1 MDSISLQILTSDLL
15 GEGKDTIKSCLYYHY
30 LYEQRSWIR
39 RQIETIEFESERT
52 AKRSL
57 AMDIDY
63 SKVNQIRL
71 RYDQVGRIC
80 YLPCIKFFAKTPT
93 LNASASSTGSHHITI
108 ARRHENSILGAAI
121 LVGRLLHGISE
132 YEVDFNEAR
141 LWVPKLLD
149 WLVESMQK
157 HEFESNI
164 DPTRLQLSIA
174 LQLPTEIHKKIV
186 AQPGSKLLSNL
197 AQSYIRSLSTFPLF
211 VAIPCCEDESN
222 STTTTRYRKT
232 VCNTVETI
240 TLTRHDRLKGGDN
253 SHRKIWQMSNLFTGT
268 EYMLDLPQ
276 FGLEDEGTH
285 ARIICPKG
293 MVVDSIAIFSGENNF
308 PIYRS
313 SIENNPSKYW
323 STHYG
328 YVKHDDKLRQKS
340 GKGSLINLNETT
352 PKLEVLYNRRNVDL
366 RDCGL
371 PATWPVGSEA
381 MSASGDKGA
390 STSWQVRLSMSSR
403 RSRFLVP
410 TLGLLICSIYAL
422 TVNILK
428 AQESDHGI
436 SLSSVSTLGLPLL
449 LGFLVVGEEHLVL
462 SQALFRVRKA
472 VATATIMFVITA
484 CTLAVAGRNHYSI
497 VLYIAAMLFGL
508 NAVFHTF
515 IQIVRIGYFRA
526 DAFEEARMRIADNYH
541 ELIDDELAKI
551 DGTEPDPNKRIKSK
565 KRVIR
570 RAKWGTFDAAIFN
583 GKNRT
588 YILKDIHS
596 EILPRWALKLYPT
609 TQRKLLVELLLLFP
623 LIKFAAV
630 TYSLVVQFLGVAGRT
645 LWPIVK
651 LLLSWLSLL

>member
-63 SKVNQIRL
+63 STVNQIRL

-197 AQSYIRSLSTFPLF
+197 TQSYIRSLSTFPLF

-268 EYMLDLPQ
+268 EYMLALPQ

-526 DAFEEARMRIADNYH
+526 DAFEEARMRLADNYH

-551 DGTEPDPNKRIKSK
+551 DETEPDPSKRIKLK

-609 TQRKLLVELLLLFP
+609 TRRKLLLELLFLLA
-623 LIKFAAV
+623 LVKATAI
-630 TYSLVVQFLGVAGRT
+630 TYPFVIQFLGIVGKA
-645 LWPIVK
+645 LWPIVRQV
-651 LLLSWLSLL
+651 LSWLSLI

>member
-1 MDSISLQILTSDLL
+1 
-15 GEGKDTIKSCLYYHY
+15 
-30 LYEQRSWIR
+30 
-39 RQIETIEFESERT
+39 
-52 AKRSL
+52 
-57 AMDIDY
+57 MDIDY
-63 SKVNQIRL
+63 STVNQIRL

-197 AQSYIRSLSTFPLF
+197 TQSYIRSLSTFPLF

-268 EYMLDLPQ
+268 EYMLALPQ

-526 DAFEEARMRIADNYH
+526 DAFEEARMRLADNYH

-551 DGTEPDPNKRIKSK
+551 DETEPDPSKRIKLK

-609 TQRKLLVELLLLFP
+609 TRRKLLLELLFLLA
-623 LIKFAAV
+623 LVKATAI
-630 TYSLVVQFLGVAGRT
+630 TYPFVIQFLGIVGKA
-645 LWPIVK
+645 LWPIVRQV
-651 LLLSWLSLL
+651 LSWLSLI

>member
-63 SKVNQIRL
+63 SIVNQIRL
-71 RYDQVGRIC
+71 RYDQAGRIC

-108 ARRHENSILGAAI
+108 SRRHENSILGAAI

-132 YEVDFNEAR
+132 YDIDFNEAR

-149 WLVESMQK
+149 WLVDSMKK
-157 HEFESNI
+157 HEFESNV
-164 DPTRLQLSIA
+164 DPTRLQLAIA
-174 LQLPTEIHKKIV
+174 FQLPPEIHEKII
-186 AQPGSKLLSNL
+186 AQPDSNLLSNL

-211 VAIPCCEDESN
+211 VTIPCCENESN
-222 STTTTRYRKT
+222 STTTARYRKT

-253 SHRKIWQMSNLFTGT
+253 SHRKIWQLSNLFTGT
-268 EYMLDLPQ
+268 EYMLALPQ

-313 SIENNPSKYW
+313 SSENNPSKYW

-328 YVKHDDKLRQKS
+328 YVKHNDKLRQKS
-340 GKGSLINLNETT
+340 GKGTPVDLNETT

-526 DAFEEARMRIADNYH
+526 DAFEEARMRLAENYH

-551 DGTEPDPNKRIKSK
+551 DETEPDSNRRIKLK

-570 RAKWGTFDAAIFN
+570 RAKWATFDVAIFN

-588 YILKDIHS
+588 YILQDIHS

-609 TQRKLLVELLLLFP
+609 TRRKLLLELLFLLAFVKATA
-623 LIKFAAV
+623 I
-630 TYSLVVQFLGVAGRT
+630 TYPFVVQFLGIVGKA
-645 LWPIVK
+645 LWSIVK
-651 LLLSWLSLL
+651 QVLSWLSLI

>member
-1 MDSISLQILTSDLL
+1 
-15 GEGKDTIKSCLYYHY
+15 
-30 LYEQRSWIR
+30 
-39 RQIETIEFESERT
+39 
-52 AKRSL
+52 
-57 AMDIDY
+57 
-63 SKVNQIRL
+63 
-71 RYDQVGRIC
+71 
-80 YLPCIKFFAKTPT
+80 
-93 LNASASSTGSHHITI
+93 
-108 ARRHENSILGAAI
+108 
-121 LVGRLLHGISE
+121 
-132 YEVDFNEAR
+132 
-141 LWVPKLLD
+141 
-149 WLVESMQK
+149 
-157 HEFESNI
+157 
-164 DPTRLQLSIA
+164 
-174 LQLPTEIHKKIV
+174 
-186 AQPGSKLLSNL
+186 
-197 AQSYIRSLSTFPLF
+197 
-211 VAIPCCEDESN
+211 
-222 STTTTRYRKT
+222 
-232 VCNTVETI
+232 
-240 TLTRHDRLKGGDN
+240 
-253 SHRKIWQMSNLFTGT
+253 MSNLFTGT

-340 GKGSLINLNETT
+340 DKGSLINLNETT

-526 DAFEEARMRIADNYH
+526 DAFEEARMRLADNYH
-541 ELIDDELAKI
+541 ELIDDELTKI
-551 DGTEPDPNKRIKSK
+551 DETEPDPNKRIKLK

-570 RAKWGTFDAAIFN
+570 RAKWRTFDAAIFN

-609 TQRKLLVELLLLFP
+609 TRRKLWLELLFLLA
-623 LIKFAAV
+623 LVKATAT
-630 TYSLVVQFLGVAGRT
+630 TYPFVVQFLGIAGKT
-645 LWPIVK
+645 LWSIVK
-651 LLLSWLSLL
+651 QVLSWLSLN

>member
-63 SKVNQIRL
+63 STVNQIRL

-197 AQSYIRSLSTFPLF
+197 TQSYIRSLSTFPLF

-268 EYMLDLPQ
+268 EYMLALPQ

-526 DAFEEARMRIADNYH
+526 DAFEEARMRLADNYH

-551 DGTEPDPNKRIKSK
+551 DETEPDPSKRIKLK

-609 TQRKLLVELLLLFP
+609 TRRKLLLELLFLLA
-623 LIKFAAV
+623 LVKATAI
-630 TYSLVVQFLGVAGRT
+630 TYPFVIQFLGIVGKA
-645 LWPIVK
+645 LWPIVRQV
-651 LLLSWLSLL
+651 

>member
-63 SKVNQIRL
+63 STVNQIRL

-340 GKGSLINLNETT
+340 DKGSLINLNETT

-526 DAFEEARMRIADNYH
+526 DAFEEARMRLADNYH
-541 ELIDDELAKI
+541 ELIDDELTKI
-551 DGTEPDPNKRIKSK
+551 DETEPDPNKRIKLK

-570 RAKWGTFDAAIFN
+570 RAKWRTFDAAIFN

-609 TQRKLLVELLLLFP
+609 TRRKLWLELLFLLA
-623 LIKFAAV
+623 LVKATAT
-630 TYSLVVQFLGVAGRT
+630 TYPFVVQFLGIAGKT
-645 LWPIVK
+645 LWSIVK
-651 LLLSWLSLL
+651 QVLSWLSLN

>member
-63 SKVNQIRL
+63 STVNQIRL

-268 EYMLDLPQ
+268 EYMLALPQ
-276 FGLEDEGTH
+276 FCLEDEGTH

-526 DAFEEARMRIADNYH
+526 DAFEEARMRLADNYH

-551 DGTEPDPNKRIKSK
+551 DETEPDPSKRIKLK

-609 TQRKLLVELLLLFP
+609 TRRKLLLELLFLLA
-623 LIKFAAV
+623 LVKATAI
-630 TYSLVVQFLGVAGRT
+630 TYPFVVQFLGIVGKA
-645 LWPIVK
+645 LWPIVRQV
-651 LLLSWLSLL
+651 LSWLSLI